1 MKNSIRFG
9 LSALAL
15 LTLAACAEPP
25 KREQAATPVVIHQGQ
40 SVMNVSIPVFNPRQ
54 GVYSA
59 GQPAQQDW
67 QVFAASG
74 ITTVVNMR
82 GPDELA
88 GRDERAEVTAAGMKY
103 LELPIADGSAINAD
117 NAARLQQLLQDADG
131 PVLLHC
137 GSANRAGGL
146 LALMAALNE
155 GQAHAAA
162 LEFGRKAGMKSTE
175 AAVQAVL
182 ATHCNQAEQRC

>member
-1 MKNSIRFG
+1 
-9 LSALAL
+9 
-15 LTLAACAEPP
+15 
-25 KREQAATPVVIHQGQ
+25 
-40 SVMNVSIPVFNPRQ
+40 MNVSIPVFNPRQ

-59 GQPAQQDW
+59 GQPAAQDW

-146 LALMAALNE
+146 LALMAVVMP
-155 GQAHAAA
+155 
-162 LEFGRKAGMKSTE
+162 RVK
-175 AAVQAVL
+175 VW
-182 ATHCNQAEQRC
+182 